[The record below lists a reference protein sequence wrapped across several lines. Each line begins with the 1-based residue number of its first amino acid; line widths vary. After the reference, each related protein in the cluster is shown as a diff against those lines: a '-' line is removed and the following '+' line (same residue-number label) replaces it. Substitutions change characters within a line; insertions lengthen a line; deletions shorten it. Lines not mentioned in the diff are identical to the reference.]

1 MPPEV
6 CPHCG
11 TAVPPQAR
19 ACPDCGADENTG
31 WAEDAPQA
39 TAADLGLPDEEFD
52 YAEFARREFGS
63 PSAKPRGLHWVWWLT
78 GLVVL
83 LAIIWFWIL

>member
-11 TAVPPQAR
+11 AAVPPQAR
-19 ACPDCGADENTG
+19 ACPGCGADENTG
-31 WAEDAPQA
+31 WAEDAQQT
-39 TAADLGLPDEEFD
+39 TAADVGLPDEEFD
-52 YAEFARREFGS
+52 YEDFTRREFGS
-63 PSAKPRGLHWVWWLT
+63 ASSKPRGLHWVWWLT

-83 LAIIWFWIL
+83 LAIILFWIL